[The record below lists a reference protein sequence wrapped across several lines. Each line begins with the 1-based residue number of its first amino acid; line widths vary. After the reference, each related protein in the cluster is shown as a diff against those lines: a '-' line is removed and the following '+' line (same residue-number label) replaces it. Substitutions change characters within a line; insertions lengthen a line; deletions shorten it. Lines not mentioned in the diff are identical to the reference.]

1 MLGLRVS
8 KMPWR
13 KSAVIGFAL
22 NARGEREM
30 ILATVARDVELIND
44 RLFVALVIRHWLH
57 PF

>member
-1 MLGLRVS
+1 
-8 KMPWR
+8 MPWR